1 MSNCANMPRIC
12 SKRAATSCPFFS
24 PASVST
30 MKWSELIRSHCW
42 SAADVGSV
50 RQGTRRTTIRN
61 RRSVRVGSI
70 ARSTEEIKTF
80 RMLSRSEVPSGLMGL
95 SLYCVGTRLLI
106 WGSLLRG
113 YHRLFKQK
121 PGSVGQAK
129 IVRDTFKI
137 SMKLFLLYREGFEQK
152 RFASHIHCHLGHF
165 PIARNDLR
173 AFYGELA
180 ALRAVSQQ

>member
-50 RQGTRRTTIRN
+50 R
-61 RRSVRVGSI
+61 
-70 ARSTEEIKTF
+70 
-80 RMLSRSEVPSGLMGL
+80 
-95 SLYCVGTRLLI
+95 
-106 WGSLLRG
+106 
-113 YHRLFKQK
+113 
-121 PGSVGQAK
+121 
-129 IVRDTFKI
+129 
-137 SMKLFLLYREGFEQK
+137 LFLLYREGFEQK

-180 ALRAVSQQ
+180 ALFEVSQQTSAKPDLVHQLAIDADQALLPGVDPDLACHFVKNLSFAGRRLETGIRSKDQFD